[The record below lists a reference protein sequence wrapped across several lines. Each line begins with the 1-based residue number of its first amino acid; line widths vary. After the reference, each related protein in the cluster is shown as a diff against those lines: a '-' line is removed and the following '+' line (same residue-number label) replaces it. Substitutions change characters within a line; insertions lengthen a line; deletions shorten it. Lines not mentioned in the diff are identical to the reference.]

1 MPKKPST
8 NHLAQLTSGS
18 YTMGDK
24 GTKAQRLKK
33 TKKEIED
40 VDNMGKTLNTLF
52 ET

>member
-33 TKKEIED
+33 TKK
-40 VDNMGKTLNTLF
+40 KLRTLIIWGRL
-52 ET
+52 